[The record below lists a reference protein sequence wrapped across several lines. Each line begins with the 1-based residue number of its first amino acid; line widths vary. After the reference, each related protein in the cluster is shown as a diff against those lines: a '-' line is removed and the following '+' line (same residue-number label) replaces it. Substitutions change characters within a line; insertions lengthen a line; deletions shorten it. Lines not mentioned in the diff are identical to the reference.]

1 LVPSIRVLI
10 VDDLAPWRREVC
22 SLLKGQTE
30 LQIVS
35 EVGDG
40 LEAVQKAEELKPD
53 LILLDIGLPDL
64 DGLEAAKRIRR
75 VAPGAKILFLT
86 QIRDKDV
93 VRAALSAGAQG

>member
-10 VDDLAPWRREVC
+10 VDDFAPWRRELC

-30 LQIVS
+30 LQIVG

-40 LEAVQKAEELKPD
+40 LAAVQKAQELKPD
-53 LILLDIGLPDL
+53 LILLDIGLLNL
-64 DGLEAAKRIRR
+64 DRLETVKRIRR

-86 QIRDKDV
+86 Q
-93 VRAALSAGAQG
+93 SAIKTWYGRL